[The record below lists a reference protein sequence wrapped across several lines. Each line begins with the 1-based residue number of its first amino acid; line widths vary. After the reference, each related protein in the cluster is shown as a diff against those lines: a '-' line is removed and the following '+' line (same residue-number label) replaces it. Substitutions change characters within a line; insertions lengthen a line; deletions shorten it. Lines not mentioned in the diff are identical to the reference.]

1 MFGAG
6 NQYKGILGVT
16 QGLLAKQQQEQYRA
30 NANVGDPFFKPGV
43 ERIKPAQR
51 TDSASYGNKSVF
63 SPQQNSYG
71 NYLFGN
77 QEERQR
83 SLPVRGNLEGPLAM
97 KDQNGDG
104 EITRADVIKARIEGY
119 KE

>member
-6 NQYKGILGVT
+6 NQYKGILGTT
-16 QGLLAKQQQEQYRA
+16 QEILAKQQQEQYRA

-71 NYLFGN
+71 NYLFGT
-77 QEERQR
+77 QEQRQR
-83 SLPVRGNLEGPLAM
+83 SLPVRGNVEGPLAM

-104 EITRADVIKARIEGY
+104 KITRADVIKARVEGY
-119 KE
+119 KK

>member
-6 NQYKGILGVT
+6 NQYKGILGAT
-16 QGLLAKQQQEQYRA
+16 QKMLAKQEQEQYRA
-30 NANVGDPFFKPGV
+30 NANVGDPFFKPGA
-43 ERIKPAQR
+43 ERIKPEQR

-63 SPQQNSYG
+63 SPSQNTNSPFE
-71 NYLFGN
+71 FGS
-77 QEERQR
+77 QEQRQR
-83 SLPVRGNLEGPLAM
+83 SMPVRGNVEGPLAM

>member
-6 NQYKGILGVT
+6 YQYNGILGTT
-16 QGLLAKQQQEQYRA
+16 QEILAKQQQEQYRA

-71 NYLFGN
+71 NYLFGT
-77 QEERQR
+77 QEQRQI
-83 SLPVRGNLEGPLAM
+83 SLPVRGNVEGPLSM

-104 EITRADVIKARIEGY
+104 KITRADVIKARVEGY
-119 KE
+119 KK

>member
-6 NQYKGILGVT
+6 NQYKGILGAT
-16 QGLLAKQQQEQYRA
+16 QEILAKRQQEQYRA

>member
-6 NQYKGILGVT
+6 NQYKGILGTT
-16 QGLLAKQQQEQYRA
+16 QEILAKRQQEQYRA

-71 NYLFGN
+71 NYLFGT
-77 QEERQR
+77 QEQRQR
-83 SLPVRGNLEGPLAM
+83 SLPVRGNVEGPLSM

-104 EITRADVIKARIEGY
+104 KITRADVIKARIEGY

>member
-1 MFGAG
+1 M
-6 NQYKGILGVT
+6 
-16 QGLLAKQQQEQYRA
+16 
-30 NANVGDPFFKPGV
+30 

-71 NYLFGN
+71 NYLFGT
-77 QEERQR
+77 QEQRQR
-83 SLPVRGNLEGPLAM
+83 SLPVRGNVEGPLSM

-104 EITRADVIKARIEGY
+104 KITRADVIKARIEGY

>member
-6 NQYKGILGVT
+6 NQYKGILSVT
-16 QGLLAKQQQEQYRA
+16 QELLAKQQQEQYRA